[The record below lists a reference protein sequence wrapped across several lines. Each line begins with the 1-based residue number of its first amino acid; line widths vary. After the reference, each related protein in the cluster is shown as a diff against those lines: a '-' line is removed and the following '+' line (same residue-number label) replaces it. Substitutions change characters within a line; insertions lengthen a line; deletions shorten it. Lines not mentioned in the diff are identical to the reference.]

1 MAGFLVFGLLQ
12 GAITLLFTV
21 FVLRIHY
28 AGNLLNMF
36 VVEALLV
43 ALSVNLGIFLS
54 TFAQNEFQVLQF
66 VPLVVVSQGLLGGV
80 IWQVEDMPGWLQP
93 VSKLMP
99 LTYATQALRDVMIKG
114 ESLLDVAGPLGVVL
128 FFAVLV
134 IILSSRTAGRATI

>member
-1 MAGFLVFGLLQ
+1 
-12 GAITLLFTV
+12 
-21 FVLRIHY
+21 
-28 AGNLLNMF
+28 
-36 VVEALLV
+36 
-43 ALSVNLGIFLS
+43 
-54 TFAQNEFQVLQF
+54 VLQF